1 MSTLSLNSRKSLIY
15 FFISSLNKLSLSR
28 ELFSIT
34 NRIKD
39 LEERISGVEDNIEEI
54 DTTVNE
60 NSKHENILTQNIQE
74 TQDTMKRQNL
84 GIIGREETEE
94 SQLQWPANILNKLIE
109 ENFPKLNKEMP
120 ISMQEM
126 RKKKQTDETTN
137 EIPLLTIKEPSS
149 IQRQTYQNYTR
160 ILNRNTKSQKSL
172 DRGHVHSKKTE
183 MPAHATISSKT
194 LNQHT

>member
-1 MSTLSLNSRKSLIY
+1 MKDLFKAVQDLKVEVQTIMKTQIEATLEMKNLGKRSRIRDVS
-15 FFISSLNKLSLSR
+15 IS
-28 ELFSIT
+28 
-34 NRIKD
+34 NRIQEI
-39 LEERISGVEDNIEEI
+39 EERNSGVKDTIEEI

-120 ISMQEM
+120 ISIQET
-126 RKKKQTDETTN
+126 RKKTKQMK
-137 EIPLLTIKEPSS
+137 PQMKFL
-149 IQRQTYQNYTR
+149 Y
-160 ILNRNTKSQKSL
+160 SQ
-172 DRGHVHSKKTE
+172 
-183 MPAHATISSKT
+183 
-194 LNQHT
+194 

>member
-1 MSTLSLNSRKSLIY
+1 MKELIKAVKDLKVEVQTIMKTQIEATLEMKNLGKRSRIRDVS
-15 FFISSLNKLSLSR
+15 IS
-28 ELFSIT
+28 
-34 NRIKD
+34 NRIQEI
-39 LEERISGVEDNIEEI
+39 EERNSGVKDTIEEI

-120 ISMQEM
+120 ISIQEM
-126 RKKKQTDETTN
+126 RKKKQTYETTN
-137 EIPLLTIKEPSS
+137 EIPQLTKKEPNN
-149 IQRQTYQNYTR
+149 I
-160 ILNRNTKSQKSL
+160 
-172 DRGHVHSKKTE
+172 
-183 MPAHATISSKT
+183 
-194 LNQHT
+194 

>member
-1 MSTLSLNSRKSLIY
+1 MKELIKAVQDLKVEVQTIMKTQIEATLEMKNLGKRSRIRDVS
-15 FFISSLNKLSLSR
+15 IS
-28 ELFSIT
+28 
-34 NRIKD
+34 NRIQEI
-39 LEERISGVEDNIEEI
+39 EERNSGVKDTIEEI

-120 ISMQEM
+120 ISIQET
-126 RKKKQTDETTN
+126 RKKTKQMR
-137 EIPLLTIKEPSS
+137 P
-149 IQRQTYQNYTR
+149 Q
-160 ILNRNTKSQKSL
+160 
-172 DRGHVHSKKTE
+172 
-183 MPAHATISSKT
+183 M
-194 LNQHT
+194 

>member
-1 MSTLSLNSRKSLIY
+1 MKDLFKGVQDLKVEVQTIMKTQIEATLEMKNLGKRSRIRDVS
-15 FFISSLNKLSLSR
+15 IS
-28 ELFSIT
+28 
-34 NRIKD
+34 NRIQEI
-39 LEERISGVEDNIEEI
+39 EERNSGVKDTIEEI

-120 ISMQEM
+120 ISIQET
-126 RKKKQTDETTN
+126 RKKTKQMR
-137 EIPLLTIKEPSS
+137 PQMKFL
-149 IQRQTYQNYTR
+149 Y
-160 ILNRNTKSQKSL
+160 SQ
-172 DRGHVHSKKTE
+172 
-183 MPAHATISSKT
+183 
-194 LNQHT
+194 

>member
-1 MSTLSLNSRKSLIY
+1 MKDLFKAVQDLKVEVQTIMKTQIEATLEMKNLGKRSRIRDVS
-15 FFISSLNKLSLSR
+15 IS
-28 ELFSIT
+28 
-34 NRIKD
+34 NRIQEI
-39 LEERISGVEDNIEEI
+39 EERNSGVKDTIEEI

-109 ENFPKLNKEMP
+109 ENFPKLKKEMP

-126 RKKKQTDETTN
+126 RKKTNKQMR
-137 EIPLLTIKEPSS
+137 PQMKFL
-149 IQRQTYQNYTR
+149 Y
-160 ILNRNTKSQKSL
+160 SQ
-172 DRGHVHSKKTE
+172 
-183 MPAHATISSKT
+183 
-194 LNQHT
+194 

>member
-1 MSTLSLNSRKSLIY
+1 MKKLIKAVKDLKVEVQTIMKTQIEATLEMKNLGKRSRIRDVS
-15 FFISSLNKLSLSR
+15 IS
-28 ELFSIT
+28 
-34 NRIKD
+34 NRIQEI
-39 LEERISGVEDNIEEI
+39 EERNSGVKDTIEEI

-120 ISMQEM
+120 ISIQEM

-137 EIPLLTIKEPSS
+137 EIPLLT
-149 IQRQTYQNYTR
+149 
-160 ILNRNTKSQKSL
+160 
-172 DRGHVHSKKTE
+172 KKR
-183 MPAHATISSKT
+183 AK
-194 LNQHT
+194 

>member
-1 MSTLSLNSRKSLIY
+1 MKDLFKEVQDLKVEVQTIMKTQIEATLEMKNLGKRSRIRDVS
-15 FFISSLNKLSLSR
+15 IS
-28 ELFSIT
+28 
-34 NRIKD
+34 NRIQEI
-39 LEERISGVEDNIEEI
+39 EERNSGVKDTIEEI

-120 ISMQEM
+120 ISIQET
-126 RKKKQTDETTN
+126 RKKTKQMR
-137 EIPLLTIKEPSS
+137 PQMKFL
-149 IQRQTYQNYTR
+149 Y
-160 ILNRNTKSQKSL
+160 SQ
-172 DRGHVHSKKTE
+172 
-183 MPAHATISSKT
+183 
-194 LNQHT
+194 

>member
-1 MSTLSLNSRKSLIY
+1 MKELIKAVKDLKVEVQTIMKTQIEATLEMKNLGKRSRIRDVS
-15 FFISSLNKLSLSR
+15 IS
-28 ELFSIT
+28 
-34 NRIKD
+34 NRIQEI
-39 LEERISGVEDNIEEI
+39 EERNSGVKDTIEEI

-120 ISMQEM
+120 ISIQET
-126 RKKKQTDETTN
+126 RKKTKQMR
-137 EIPLLTIKEPSS
+137 PQMKFL
-149 IQRQTYQNYTR
+149 Y
-160 ILNRNTKSQKSL
+160 SQ
-172 DRGHVHSKKTE
+172 
-183 MPAHATISSKT
+183 
-194 LNQHT
+194 

>member
-1 MSTLSLNSRKSLIY
+1 MIKEVQDLKIEVQTIMKTQIEATLEMKNLGKRSR
-15 FFISSLNKLSLSR
+15 
-28 ELFSIT
+28 IT
-34 NRIKD
+34 DVTINNRIQELQERNSDVKD
-39 LEERISGVEDNIEEI
+39 TIEEI

-120 ISMQEM
+120 ISIQET
-126 RKKKQTDETTN
+126 RKKTKQMR
-137 EIPLLTIKEPSS
+137 P
-149 IQRQTYQNYTR
+149 Q
-160 ILNRNTKSQKSL
+160 
-172 DRGHVHSKKTE
+172 
-183 MPAHATISSKT
+183 M
-194 LNQHT
+194 

>member
-1 MSTLSLNSRKSLIY
+1 MFKAVQDLKVEVQTIMKTQIEATLEMKNVGKRSRIRDVS
-15 FFISSLNKLSLSR
+15 IS
-28 ELFSIT
+28 
-34 NRIKD
+34 NRIQEI
-39 LEERISGVEDNIEEI
+39 EERNSGVKDTIEEI

-120 ISMQEM
+120 MNIQEM
-126 RKKKQTDETTN
+126 RKK
-137 EIPLLTIKEPSS
+137 P
-149 IQRQTYQNYTR
+149 
-160 ILNRNTKSQKSL
+160 NR
-172 DRGHVHSKKTE
+172 
-183 MPAHATISSKT
+183 
-194 LNQHT
+194 

>member
-1 MSTLSLNSRKSLIY
+1 MKDLFKAVQDLKVEVQTIMKTQIEATLEMKNLGKRSRIRDVSTS
-15 FFISSLNKLSLSR
+15 
-28 ELFSIT
+28 
-34 NRIKD
+34 NRIQEI
-39 LEERISGVEDNIEEI
+39 EERNSGVKDTIEEI

-120 ISMQEM
+120 ISIQET
-126 RKKKQTDETTN
+126 RKKTKQMR
-137 EIPLLTIKEPSS
+137 PQMKFL
-149 IQRQTYQNYTR
+149 Y
-160 ILNRNTKSQKSL
+160 SQ
-172 DRGHVHSKKTE
+172 
-183 MPAHATISSKT
+183 
-194 LNQHT
+194 